1 MRVIAHSTLVHYYQQ
16 HPEAKQLL
24 KNGTKQHSEQNG
36 NASQISRNH
45 LIQ

>member
-1 MRVIAHSTLVHYYQQ
+1 MRVIAHSTWYITINNIRKQ
-16 HPEAKQLL
+16 KQLL